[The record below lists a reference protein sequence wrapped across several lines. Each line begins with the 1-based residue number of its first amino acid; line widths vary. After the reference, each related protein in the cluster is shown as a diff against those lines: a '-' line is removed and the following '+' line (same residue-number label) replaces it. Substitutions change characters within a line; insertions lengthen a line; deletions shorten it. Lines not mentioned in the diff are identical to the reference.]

1 MENVLKTKEVS
12 DLLGVNPTTVQR
24 WVKYFNIHCQLNEHG
39 HYLFQSPQVETLREI
54 QGQLS
59 EGKKM
64 KDVKVSNKSII
75 SESEPPEEVMP
86 TFKYE
91 QKLEQMMQRIEDLEQ
106 KLAAKA
112 DDVVTYQLLNHRK
125 EIEAMSKSLLSI
137 EQRLD
142 EMDEVIKQNM
152 TIPLEELPPKRRSL
166 MQLFSF

>member
-24 WVKYFNIHCQLNEHG
+24 WVKYFNIHCQMNEHG
-39 HYLFQSPQVETLREI
+39 HYLFQTPHVEILKEI

-64 KDVKVSNKSII
+64 KDVMVSNTSMIQKDEQSDEMI
-75 SESEPPEEVMP
+75 P

-91 QKLEQMMQRIEDLEQ
+91 QKLEQMMERIEELEQ
-106 KLAAKA
+106 RLASKA

-125 EIEAMSKSLLSI
+125 EIEAMSKSLQSI

-152 TIPLEELPPKRRSL
+152 TIPIEEMPQKRRSF
-166 MQLFSF
+166 MQIFSF

>member
-1 MENVLKTKEVS
+1 MESVLKTKEVS

-24 WVKYFNIHCQLNEHG
+24 WVKYFNIHCQMNEHG
-39 HYLFQSPQVETLREI
+39 HYLFQTPHVETLKEI
-54 QGQLS
+54 QGQLN

-64 KDVKVSNKSII
+64 KDVMVSNTTII
-75 SESEPPEEVMP
+75 QSSEQPGEMIP

-91 QKLEQMMQRIEDLEQ
+91 QKLEEMMMRIEELEQ
-106 KLAAKA
+106 KLDTKA

-142 EMDEVIKQNM
+142 EIDEVMKQNM
-152 TIPLEELPPKRRSL
+152 TMPLEEMPQKRRSL
-166 MQLFSF
+166 MQFFSF

>member
-1 MENVLKTKEVS
+1 MENALKTKEVS

-24 WVKYFNIHCQLNEHG
+24 WVKYFNIHCQMNEHG
-39 HYLFQSPQVETLREI
+39 HYLFQTPQVETLREI
-54 QGQLS
+54 KGQLS

-64 KDVKVSNKSII
+64 KDVMVSNNSVI
-75 SESEPPEEVMP
+75 SNSETQEDMMP

-91 QKLEQMMQRIEDLEQ
+91 QKLEMMMARIEELEE
-106 KLAAKA
+106 KLASKA

-137 EQRLD
+137 EERLD
-142 EMDEVIKQNM
+142 QMDEIIKQNIKM
-152 TIPLEELPPKRRSL
+152 PLEEMPQKRRSL